1 MIVFLI
7 ANNAWRKINAG
18 VNVKNWFIKVVWN
31 KGSAWNPSHCERECG
46 KSCDVGEYLDYEDC
60 RCWKQLVDKLV
71 EECTETVKEMK
82 LAKITSAEDENK
94 HKFCSCTVYIVL
106 FSITFTINV
115 GIGTYFVYYKHM
127 NRNKETGAK

>member
-1 MIVFLI
+1 M
-7 ANNAWRKINAG
+7 
-18 VNVKNWFIKVVWN
+18 
-31 KGSAWNPSHCERECG
+31 
-46 KSCDVGEYLDYEDC
+46 
-60 RCWKQLVDKLV
+60 V
-71 EECTETVKEMK
+71 EECTETVEEMK

-115 GIGTYFVYYKHM
+115 GIGTYFAYYKHM